1 MCLGASECLKC
12 GRWLQPLPLTSNEA
26 RQTAASLRSGRN
38 APNSQTKAN
47 GKGGNHICGGLQN
60 VGSYGT
66 VHSATLLALKL
77 LTTQGCCCMLHV
89 RVLPKAGGLSS
100 GIGEVSVMSSWAA
113 GIVPC
118 QRSS

>member
-12 GRWLQPLPLTSNEA
+12 GRWLQPLPLPSNEA
-26 RQTAASLRSGRN
+26 RQAAASLQSARN

-47 GKGGNHICGGLQN
+47 GKGGNRVCGGLQD
-60 VGSYGT
+60 VSSYG
-66 VHSATLLALKL
+66 SDTLLALKL
-77 LTTQGCCCMLHV
+77 LTRQGCCHMPHV
-89 RVLPKAGGLSS
+89 QVLPKAGGLSS
-100 GIGEVSVMSSWAA
+100 DIGKVSVMSSWAA